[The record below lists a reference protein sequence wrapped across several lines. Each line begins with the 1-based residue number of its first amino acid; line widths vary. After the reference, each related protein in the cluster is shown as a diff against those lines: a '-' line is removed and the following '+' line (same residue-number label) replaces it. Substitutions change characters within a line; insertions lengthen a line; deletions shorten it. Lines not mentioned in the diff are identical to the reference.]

1 MCIICFRWEE
11 LFLCVEVR
19 KECRAVVHKNCER
32 QLSLSHVSKYFPS
45 PIQTYK
51 TPITDNLLLVDAHA
65 HTAS

>member
-1 MCIICFRWEE
+1 MGRVIFVCGDTKRMSSCSPQ
-11 LFLCVEVR
+11 
-19 KECRAVVHKNCER
+19 NCER